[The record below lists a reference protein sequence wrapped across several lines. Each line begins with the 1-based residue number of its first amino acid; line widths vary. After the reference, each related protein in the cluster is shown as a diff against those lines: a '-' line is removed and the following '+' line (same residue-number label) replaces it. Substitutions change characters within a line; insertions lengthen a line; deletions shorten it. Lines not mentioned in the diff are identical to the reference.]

1 MKKWNFDIG
10 LRMGKAAEILVFTF
24 IELIRVVGTE
34 LSLVFVWMIEALDSI
49 VRKAAS

>member
-10 LRMGKAAEILVFTF
+10 LRMSEAAEILVLTF

-34 LSLVFVWMIEALDSI
+34 LSLVFFWMIETLNS
-49 VRKAAS
+49 VVGKAAS